1 VISSIDGYPGRNPMT
16 QSLGSF
22 RGHPVST
29 WNVGT
34 PPARLGALGAPPSAD
49 IVKLRA
55 ATATIAI
62 AGPASPFQTVLVVE
76 QQLRFAR
83 RVTIEFSILETCM
96 ASLVLA
102 PCRFDSATSHG

>member
-1 VISSIDGYPGRNPMT
+1 MT
-16 QSLGSF
+16 RLLGSL

-34 PPARLGALGAPPSAD
+34 LPARLDAFGVPPWAD

-62 AGPASPFQTVLVVE
+62 AGPASPFQAVLVVE
-76 QQLRFAR
+76 RQLRFAR
-83 RVTIEFSILETCM
+83 RVASEFFILERCM

-102 PCRFDSATSHG
+102 RCRLDLV

>member
-1 VISSIDGYPGRNPMT
+1 MT
-16 QSLGSF
+16 QLLGSF

-34 PPARLGALGAPPSAD
+34 LAARLGAFGVPPWAD
-49 IVKLRA
+49 MVKLRA

-62 AGPASPFQTVLVVE
+62 AAAPASPFQTIVVVE
-76 QQLRFAR
+76 RQLRFAR
-83 RVTIEFSILETCM
+83 RLASEFFILESCM

-102 PCRFDSATSHG
+102 LCRFDSSSLPG